1 MNFKSMKSEVKE
13 IIKEYVEIAIYK
25 TDEMGLPLKE
35 AFYSLEDFI
44 EDDLYIEHDIEMTD
58 EHLSYAKNIFDSC
71 LDEYISNPDDQYQR

>member
-25 TDEMGLPLKE
+25 TDEWGYTLTDT
-35 AFYSLEDFI
+35 FYSLEDFI
-44 EDDLYIEHDIEMTD
+44 EDDLYFEHDIEMTD